1 MMEIVGLYV
10 AAYLLGSVPTAFIL
24 GKLARGIDIRQYGS
38 GNAGGG
44 NVIRHV
50 GKKWFVPQMLS
61 DILIKGAGTI
71 WFSVF
76 VVGLDWNSHLLI
88 GPPLLALAGNNWSPF
103 LKLQGG
109 RGLGVAAGA
118 LLAFSPVILGIA
130 LLTYFGGY
138 LLSKEAGIWALITLI
153 SLPILALVIPAEFTM
168 ADGATMAWFCLG
180 ALTLVLLKRLS
191 SNWGPLPG
199 DLPRGRV
206 FVNRLLRDRDVDD
219 RDQWVERI
227 PEATN

>member
-24 GKLARGIDIRQYGS
+24 GKVAKGIDIRQYGS
-38 GNAGGG
+38 GNVGGG
-44 NVIRHV
+44 NVIQHV
-50 GKKWFVPQMLS
+50 GKKWFVPQMIS
-61 DILIKGAGTI
+61 DALVKGAGSVF
-71 WFSVF
+71 FSVF
-76 VVGLDWNSHLLI
+76 VVGLDWNSLLLI
-88 GPPLLALAGNNWSPF
+88 GPPLLVLAGNNWSPF

-109 RGLGVAAGA
+109 RGLGVAAGT

-153 SLPILALVIPAEFTM
+153 SLPILSLVIPAELKM
-168 ADGATMAWFCLG
+168 ADGATLAWFCLG
-180 ALTLVLLKRLS
+180 VLMLVLVKRLS
-191 SNWGPLPG
+191 SNWGPLPK
-199 DLPRGRV
+199 DMSRGRV

-219 RDQWVERI
+219 RNQWVERV